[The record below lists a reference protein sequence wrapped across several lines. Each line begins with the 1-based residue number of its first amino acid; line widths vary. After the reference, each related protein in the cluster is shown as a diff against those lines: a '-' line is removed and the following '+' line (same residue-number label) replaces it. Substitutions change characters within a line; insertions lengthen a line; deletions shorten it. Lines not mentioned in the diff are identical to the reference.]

1 MITGRISNTPTPPV
15 SVPIAPTI
23 ATLSTGAVQQF
34 HAIHRWQFQHR
45 GSNGKL
51 IVAANA
57 SARLLPPVS
66 IIFPNREDKS
76 PQVTVAVI
84 ANADPT
90 KQVTAK
96 VKVNPEI
103 GTIVINP
110 REPPSPP
117 PSLPGTDPSQ
127 NLGRPAEISESTA
140 PDYPKPPWMRQA
152 CALEAAQR
160 DSCHFELEK
169 LSGFRSDVL
178 NLVVGGRSVC

>member
-1 MITGRISNTPTPPV
+1 M
-15 SVPIAPTI
+15 
-23 ATLSTGAVQQF
+23 
-34 HAIHRWQFQHR
+34 
-45 GSNGKL
+45 
-51 IVAANA
+51 AANA

-160 DSCHFELEK
+160 DSCQFELEK